1 MPGCN
6 CLNQHLSAGT
16 RIGQTH
22 ITKNTHHLST
32 RFRTGLSELCPC
44 QTGRM
49 TTELCPC
56 QTSSMTT
63 ELCPCQ
69 TSSMTTEFC
78 PCQTLRLIVAGCH
91 LLWYCLGSCWVG
103 TNWPAGMNCRLLCCW
118 VCHFFLSSEV
128 PYSSYW
134 VPDECD
140 CGDWCTMAQCEL
152 WHTSTH

>member
-16 RIGQTH
+16 RTGQTH

-78 PCQTLRLIVAGCH
+78 PSDTQT
-91 LLWYCLGSCWVG
+91 YCS
-103 TNWPAGMNCRLLCCW
+103 R
-118 VCHFFLSSEV
+118 LSSALVLLGFVLSGYQLACWDEL
-128 PYSSYW
+128 SSALLLGLSLLL
-134 VPDECD
+134 VIRSPLFKLL
-140 CGDWCTMAQCEL
+140 GAR
-152 WHTSTH
+152 